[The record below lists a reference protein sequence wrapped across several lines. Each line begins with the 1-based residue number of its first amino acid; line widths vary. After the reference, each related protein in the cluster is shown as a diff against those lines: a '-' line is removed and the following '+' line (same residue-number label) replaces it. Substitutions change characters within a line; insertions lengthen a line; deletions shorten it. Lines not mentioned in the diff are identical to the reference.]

1 MTNRSQVLVT
11 DFYEF
16 SMAYAYFKQNKHKT
30 IGYFDVFIRT
40 IPDAGGYYIF
50 NGLHKFIDYVKA
62 FKFDE
67 EQLAFLQKSGQYD
80 DDFIDYLRNLQLK
93 ISMYAVREGTPVFE
107 NEPVVTIIG
116 NLVEAQLI
124 ESFLLQSVNFSS
136 LIATKASRMYQVDP
150 SKSYLE
156 FGTRRA
162 HGTDASVEG
171 ARAAYL
177 AGFDGSACTEAGM
190 KYGVP
195 ISGTMAHSYI
205 QLFDDEYD
213 AFLDFATV
221 HPKNCVVLV
230 DTYDTLKSGVPN
242 AIKVAKEYLI
252 PNGYRL
258 KGIRLD
264 SGDLA
269 YLSKQAR
276 ILLDEAGLFDTQIVA
291 SNSLDEF
298 TITDLLLQGAPIDVF
313 GIGERLITS
322 KSHPV
327 MGGVYKVVASM
338 QNGTVIPTIKL
349 SNTMEKITNPGF
361 KRLYRFY
368 NKDTD
373 KAMADLITLHDEEID
388 ETEYEIFSPTEPWK
402 RKLLTNYYYKELQIP
417 IFSNGNLVYDVP
429 SLQEVRQYHQ
439 QQMQTLW
446 PEVKRLSKPHK
457 YFVDLS
463 QQLFDLKTSLI
474 DEKRA
479 KGKQVI

>member
-1 MTNRSQVLVT
+1 MTNASQVLVT

-16 SMAYAYFKQNKHKT
+16 SMAYAYFKENKQDI

-40 IPDAGGYYIF
+40 IPDSGGYYVF
-50 NGLHKFIDYVKA
+50 NGLHKFIDFIQN

-67 EQLAFLQKSGQYD
+67 DQLEYLKNTGQYD
-80 DDFIDYLRNLQLK
+80 DDFIDYLRNIDLK
-93 ISMYAVREGTPVFE
+93 LSVYAVKEGTPVFA

-116 NLVEAQLI
+116 NLIEAQLI

-136 LIATKASRMYQVDP
+136 LIATKASRMVQVDS

-162 HGTDASVEG
+162 HGADASIEG

-177 AGFDGSACTEAGM
+177 AGFDATACTEAGIR
-190 KYGVP
+190 YGVP
-195 ISGTMAHSYI
+195 VAGTMAHSYI
-205 QLFDDEYD
+205 QIYDDEYA
-213 AFLDFATV
+213 AFMAFAKV
-221 HPKNCVVLV
+221 HPEDCVFLV

-242 AIKVAKEYLI
+242 AIKVAQEYLI
-252 PNGYRL
+252 PKGYRL

-276 ILLDEAGLFDTQIVA
+276 IMLDKAGLTDTQIIA

-322 KSHPV
+322 RSHPV

-338 QNGTVIPTIKL
+338 QDGVVVPTIKL
-349 SNTMEKITNPGF
+349 SDTIEKITNPGF

-368 NKDTD
+368 DKDTD
-373 KAMADLITLHDEEID
+373 KAVADLIALHHETID
-388 ETEYEIFSPTEPWK
+388 ADEYEIFSPTEPWK
-402 RKLLTNYYYKELQIP
+402 RKILTNYYYKELQVP
-417 IFSNGNLVYDVP
+417 IFSNGKLVYKVP
-429 SLQEVRQYHQ
+429 TLEEVKTYHQ

-446 PEVKRLSKPHK
+446 PEVKRLNQAHL

-463 QQLFDLKTSLI
+463 QELFDLKNKLI
-474 DEKRA
+474 AEKRA
-479 KGKQVI
+479 MAKRL